1 MHRLVTTGGP
11 AGPLL
16 YPQGM
21 IGTANQKLA
30 VVGSLEMAFHAS
42 VRVANREELGVNRS
56 VRLVA
61 TGATFAHRF
70 MFERKGPSLSRVA
83 AQAAFILRKKRG
95 STAHMSRPFVRRMA
109 ITATHP
115 SFR

>member
-16 YPQGM
+16 YPQGV

-30 VVGSLEMAFHAS
+30 VAGGLEVTFQTG
-42 VRVANREELGVNRS
+42 VRVANREQLGVNRTM
-56 VRLVA
+56 RLVA

-70 MFERKGPSLSRVA
+70 MFKWKGTALSSVA
-83 AQAAFILRKKRG
+83 AEARVVLCQERG
-95 STAHMSRPFVRRMA
+95 PASHVS
-109 ITATHP
+109 
-115 SFR
+115 